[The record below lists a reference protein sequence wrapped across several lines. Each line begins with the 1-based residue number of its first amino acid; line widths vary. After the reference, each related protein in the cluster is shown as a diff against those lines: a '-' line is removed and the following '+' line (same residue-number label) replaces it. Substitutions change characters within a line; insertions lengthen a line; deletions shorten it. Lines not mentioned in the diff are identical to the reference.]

1 MIRVNVYSLLISS
14 RFRSHII
21 TWYVLYLKLSIRN
34 TLYSTFFLPYTKTPF
49 KLALFVPLTL
59 SEKYFKIVFSRG
71 CCQYSTVY
79 HYTHHQFTPES
90 LIYTSGLPYNLVKCY
105 SWRKTL
111 VWRDLS
117 CCWQWLKQTVIY
129 VYSSKK
135 VVHLHFHLWNR
146 KWTREAV
153 LAMVRH

>member
-1 MIRVNVYSLLISS
+1 MIRVNVYRLLLSS
-14 RFRSHII
+14 GFRSHII

-34 TLYSTFFLPYTKTPF
+34 TFFRTYFLPYTKTPF
-49 KLALFVPLTL
+49 KFALLYHSHCL
-59 SEKYFKIVFSRG
+59 RNILKSFSHENVVITTQ
-71 CCQYSTVY
+71 CIT
-79 HYTHHQFTPES
+79 THHQFTSES
-90 LIYTSGLPYNLVKCY
+90 LIYTSGLPYNLVNCY